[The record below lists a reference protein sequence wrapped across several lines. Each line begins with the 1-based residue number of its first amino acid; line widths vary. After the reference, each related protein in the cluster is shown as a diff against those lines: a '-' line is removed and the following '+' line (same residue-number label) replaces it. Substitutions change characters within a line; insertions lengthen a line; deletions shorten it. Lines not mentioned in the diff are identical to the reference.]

1 MGIVRVTWSIFLNFE
16 MGEASQAKFGVQ
28 TDINEY

>member
-1 MGIVRVTWSIFLNFE
+1 